1 MSLNQQQILHSMA
14 MGQLTMVAPE
24 LGETYV
30 GKSVNMFGLL
40 ALMLAG
46 GQDRMLQAAPRIR
59 EELEALLA
67 SAETGNPAMQAEL
80 ADALSDE
87 CGNSWI
93 ARQNRLLEALERLH
107 AHADSGAPALAARCR
122 AFLLE
127 MAEAEQME
135 MPSLPA

>member
-46 GQDRMLQAAPRIR
+46 GQDRMLQAAPLLR
-59 EELEALLA
+59 EKLEALLA
-67 SAETGNPAMQAEL
+67 SAGTGNPAMQAEL
-80 ADALSDE
+80 ADALSDA

-107 AHADSGAPALAARCR
+107 AHADSSDPALAAHCR